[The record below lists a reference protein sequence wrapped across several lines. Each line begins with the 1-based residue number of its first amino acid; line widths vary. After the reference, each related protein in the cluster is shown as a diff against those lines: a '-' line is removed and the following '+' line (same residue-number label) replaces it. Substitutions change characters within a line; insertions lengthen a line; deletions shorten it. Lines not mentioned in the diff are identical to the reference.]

1 VLTQAEYDAV
11 MQAIEQ
17 SKNRAEIVLN
27 MIVGEEQRAQFTLR
41 RDSLVSAAKKMPD
54 LGIVE
59 KPKRRYV
66 RRKKE
71 AAA

>member
-27 MIVGEEQRAQFTLR
+27 MIVGAEQRAQFTLR

-59 KPKRRYV
+59 KPKRRYT
-66 RRKKE
+66 RRK
-71 AAA
+71 AAE

>member
-59 KPKRRYV
+59 KPKRRYT
-66 RRKKE
+66 RRK
-71 AAA
+71 AAE